1 MPRQSKIFLLTIGEV
16 LALRGEKM
24 NDYAIGIYKDMKP
37 VDRVLLYMLKVRE
50 LSDLRE
56 AMGEEDFS
64 MIRELCRQFKEEK

>member
-1 MPRQSKIFLLTIGEV
+1 
-16 LALRGEKM
+16 M
-24 NDYAIGIYKDMKP
+24 NDYAISIYKHMKP

-64 MIRELCRQFKEEK
+64 MIRELCRQFKEGK